1 MICLLGSVSTNKSP
15 IKLVVTLILLA
26 GIGAFGFFA
35 FQTYNKIVDAE
46 NSVSTD
52 LAQIDTQLQ
61 RRFDLIP
68 NLVKTVKGYAKHE
81 KETFENITKLR
92 SQWGESQQA
101 EEKAKLANSINTE
114 LNKIV
119 LVAEN
124 YPELKAS
131 DQFTSLMYSLEGTE
145 NRIAVSRTR
154 YNESI
159 HSYNNL
165 VTKLPGALFGKDKK
179 EDYFQATPE
188 AAMAPQ
194 VEL

>member
-1 MICLLGSVSTNKSP
+1 MCAKKSP
-15 IKLVVTLILLA
+15 IKLVVILILVALL
-26 GIGAFGFFA
+26 GVFGFST
-35 FQTYNKIVDAE
+35 FQTYNKIVESE
-46 NSVSTD
+46 NAVATD

-101 EEKAKLANSINTE
+101 DEKAKLANSINTE
-114 LNKIV
+114 LNKII

-124 YPELKAS
+124 YPDLKAS
-131 DQFTSLMYSLEGTE
+131 DQFTSLIYSLEGTE

-159 HSYNNL
+159 NSYNNL
-165 VTKLPGALFGKDKK
+165 VTKLPGALFGKEKK
-179 EDYFQATPE
+179 EDYFQAAPE
-188 AAMAPQ
+188 ASAAPQ
-194 VEL
+194 IDL

>member
-35 FQTYNKIVDAE
+35 FQTYNKIVEAE